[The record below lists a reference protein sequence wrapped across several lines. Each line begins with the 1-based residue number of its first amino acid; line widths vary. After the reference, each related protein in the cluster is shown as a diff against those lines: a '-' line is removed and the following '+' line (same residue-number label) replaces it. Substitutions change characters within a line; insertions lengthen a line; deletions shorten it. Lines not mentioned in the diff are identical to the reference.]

1 MPTDLAHMPS
11 VQCALGRRQAYAAC
25 LSQGTVLGLDCRQ
38 SRLPLTLRTAE
49 KQGQRTMQ
57 LCRLFQCGGDSGDIR
72 TKTRAGQGSHNFC
85 FAL

>member
-1 MPTDLAHMPS
+1 MPTGLAHRLS

-25 LSQGTVLGLDCRQ
+25 PSQGTGLGLDRRQ
-38 SRLPLTLRTAE
+38 SCLPLTLRTAE